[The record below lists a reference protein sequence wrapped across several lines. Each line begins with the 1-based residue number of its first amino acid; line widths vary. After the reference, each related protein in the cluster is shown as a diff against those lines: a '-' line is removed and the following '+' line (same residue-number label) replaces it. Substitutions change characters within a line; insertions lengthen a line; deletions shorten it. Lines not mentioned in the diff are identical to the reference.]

1 MASTASDSTLGLLGH
16 NGAGKSTFLRY
27 LAGHFPRGSG
37 HPFLRHWRP
46 IAPYRYGEAVLVP
59 HPPALE
65 PRLTGREHCRLVAG
79 VQGAEADPEALLAP
93 LGHPD
98 MVAPILDTAAG
109 EQSLGMR
116 RRLALGLALIGPRRP
131 LLLDEPFAGLDAFA
145 REPLRAALAR
155 LAAERPLVV
164 ASNEPADLV
173 PLTERVRILQNG
185 AIAHEG
191 ETPAT
196 PEALHERYLAYPPRH
211 PA

>member
-1 MASTASDSTLGLLGH
+1 MALASTIGLLGH

-27 LAGHFPRGSG
+27 LAGHFPGATG
-37 HPFLRHWRP
+37 HPFLPLWQDLT
-46 IAPYRYGEAVLVP
+46 PYRFGGAVLVP
-59 HPPALE
+59 HPPALD

-79 VQGAEADPEALLAP
+79 VQGAHTDPEELLAP

-98 MVAPILDTAAG
+98 MVDPILSTPAG

-116 RRLALGLALIGPRRP
+116 RRLALGLALIGPIRP

-145 REPLRAALAR
+145 REPLQAALAR
-155 LAAERPLVV
+155 LATERPLVV
-164 ASNEPADLV
+164 ASNEPTDLV

-191 ETPAT
+191 TTPSDPET
-196 PEALHERYLAYPPRH
+196 LRERYLAYPPHR